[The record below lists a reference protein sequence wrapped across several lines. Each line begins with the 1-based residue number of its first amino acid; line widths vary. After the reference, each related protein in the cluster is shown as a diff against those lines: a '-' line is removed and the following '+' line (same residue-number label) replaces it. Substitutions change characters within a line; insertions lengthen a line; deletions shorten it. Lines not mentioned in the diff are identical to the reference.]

1 MKRSE
6 FSEIVSAVSREQM
19 DAMRETI
26 RKSEDKA
33 EGFANAI
40 AEMPAVSA
48 RITADILVRS
58 GLLQLEDD

>member
-6 FSEIVSAVSREQM
+6 FSEIVSAVSREHM
-19 DAMRETI
+19 DAMRKAI
-26 RKSEDKA
+26 RESEDKA
-33 EGFANAI
+33 EGFVNAI

>member
-33 EGFANAI
+33 EGFVNAI
-40 AEMPAVSA
+40 AEMPVVSA
-48 RITADILVRS
+48 RVTADILVRS

>member
-26 RKSEDKA
+26 RKYEDKA
-33 EGFANAI
+33 EGFVNAI

-48 RITADILVRS
+48 RVTADILVRS

>member
-26 RKSEDKA
+26 QKSEDKA
-33 EGFANAI
+33 EGFVNAI
-40 AEMPAVSA
+40 AKMPAVSA
-48 RITADILVRS
+48 RVTADILVRS

>member
-6 FSEIVSAVSREQM
+6 FSEIVSTVSREQM
-19 DAMRETI
+19 DVMRKKIQE
-26 RKSEDKA
+26 SEDKA
-33 EGFANAI
+33 EGFVNAI

-48 RITADILVRS
+48 RVTADILVRS

>member
-19 DAMRETI
+19 DVMRETI

-33 EGFANAI
+33 EGLVNAI

-48 RITADILVRS
+48 RVTADILVRS

>member
-6 FSEIVSAVSREQM
+6 LSEIVSAVSREQM
-19 DAMRETI
+19 DVMRETI

-33 EGFANAI
+33 EGLVNAI

-48 RITADILVRS
+48 RVTADILVRS

>member
-6 FSEIVSAVSREQM
+6 FSEIVSEVAYEHMS
-19 DAMRETI
+19 AI
-26 RKSEDKA
+26 RKTVQESEDKA
-33 EGFANAI
+33 DAFVGAI
-40 AEMPAVSA
+40 AEMPAISA